1 MIHKASIVLEVYS
14 SGLAKQHVLWPE
26 HLYTKEQ
33 QSRWARELPS
43 RATRRSIAL
52 PIKIMT
58 RRLFG
63 FVVLFTA
70 IVMMSGCG
78 TSAHSASNNNSNPVT
93 PPSTGG
99 VNAPTVVNLAG
110 GQAASGMD
118 IAVSLPA
125 SSPPPNAQALGATT
139 SSAGSANN
147 TGTIVSRGSTVTVL
161 LFGPGLSSSM
171 QVSISGPSDIGI
183 SQIRGVQ
190 STTGI
195 PGIAFQAA
203 IASNAAL
210 GARTVI
216 LQATNG
222 DVTTFTGG
230 LEIQ

>member
-1 MIHKASIVLEVYS
+1 
-14 SGLAKQHVLWPE
+14 
-26 HLYTKEQ
+26 
-33 QSRWARELPS
+33 
-43 RATRRSIAL
+43 
-52 PIKIMT
+52 MT
-58 RRLFG
+58 RTLFCL
-63 FVVLFTA
+63 VVLFTA
-70 IVMMSGCG
+70 IMIMSGCG
-78 TSAHSASNNNSNPVT
+78 TSGPAASNNNPNPNPSP

-110 GQAASGMD
+110 GQAASGID

-125 SSPPPNAQALGATT
+125 SGTPPNAQALGATT
-139 SSAGSANN
+139 SSGGSADN

-183 SQIRGVQ
+183 SQIRSIQ

-203 IASNAAL
+203 IAGNAAL

-222 DVTTFTGG
+222 DITTFTGG
-230 LEIQ
+230 LEVQ

>member
-1 MIHKASIVLEVYS
+1 
-14 SGLAKQHVLWPE
+14 
-26 HLYTKEQ
+26 
-33 QSRWARELPS
+33 
-43 RATRRSIAL
+43 
-52 PIKIMT
+52 MT
-58 RRLFG
+58 RTLFCP
-63 FVVLFTA
+63 VVLFTA
-70 IVMMSGCG
+70 IMIMSGCG
-78 TSAHSASNNNSNPVT
+78 TSGPAASNNNPNPNPSP

-110 GQAASGMD
+110 GQAASGID

-139 SSAGSANN
+139 SSGGSADN

-203 IASNAAL
+203 IAGNAAL

-222 DVTTFTGG
+222 DITTFTGG
-230 LEIQ
+230 LEVQ